1 MVRWQLRNLAKDEQ
15 VSCVAKMKTGPSIEV
30 EDYILSFQYMEERR
44 REWFAA
50 LASTIYSTCTDSQC
64 KTIRSDRIFK

>member
-30 EDYILSFQYMEERR
+30 YGRKPQRAGDAETFRRKDAAERR
-44 REWFAA
+44 
-50 LASTIYSTCTDSQC
+50 
-64 KTIRSDRIFK
+64 

>member
-30 EDYILSFQYMEERR
+30 EDYILSFSI
-44 REWFAA
+44 WKKAA
-50 LASTIYSTCTDSQC
+50 KSWRC
-64 KTIRSDRIFK
+64 